1 MVTTAVRNDR
11 NKKRKPKQDG
21 CVTSQ
26 QSEELTQEEETL
38 IGQVVKAHDDTF
50 NKKPDEDKFKVS
62 ANRVL
67 VGAGV
72 ALEMNQGEHK
82 LAHWHL
88 CDFQPIQRQGK
99 RALKVNQC
107 TQK

>member
-1 MVTTAVRNDR
+1 MVITAVRNDR

-67 VGAGV
+67 VGAGM
-72 ALEMNQGEHK
+72 APEMNHREDK
-82 LAHWHL
+82 LVCRPL
-88 CDFQPIQRQGK
+88 SDF
-99 RALKVNQC
+99 
-107 TQK
+107 

>member
-1 MVTTAVRNDR
+1 MVITAVRNDR

-72 ALEMNQGEHK
+72 APEMNQGEHK
-82 LAHWHL
+82 PPGVQVHPFKDKESEPVYTKLS
-88 CDFQPIQRQGK
+88 K
-99 RALKVNQC
+99 RK
-107 TQK
+107 KE

>member
-1 MVTTAVRNDR
+1 MVITAVRNDR

-62 ANRVL
+62 ANREL

-72 ALEMNQGEHK
+72 ALEMNKDEHK
-82 LAHWHL
+82 PRGVQAPLFKDRENRLWKWTSVHKNFL
-88 CDFQPIQRQGK
+88 
-99 RALKVNQC
+99 N
-107 TQK
+107 